1 MQRKICFKMWYE
13 MKNACKVTQCWPK
26 HFQPQGQMQPGVYD
40 VGGKSEHKRSQMDGY
55 TALESL

>member
-1 MQRKICFKMWYE
+1 MWYE